1 LKGTLAA
8 FALVFL
14 TAPPALGHTGGTMTT
29 VTFDTL
35 KFVET
40 LKSSGLPEEQA
51 KALARAFSDAHESAE
66 LATKNDLKLAMAELR
81 ADIIKWVVGLAFAQ
95 IALLIGILLKLPR

>member
-1 LKGTLAA
+1 
-8 FALVFL
+8 
-14 TAPPALGHTGGTMTT
+14 MTT